1 MMHPVLA
8 NANPFKTS
16 AVASHTA
23 ETATAATVNA
33 SDRDGAVMAGPIPS
47 GYVLVERELL
57 GRVLKRLKHAAA
69 VEREQLRE
77 RMVTLLARAM
87 Q

>member
-1 MMHPVLA
+1 MHPVLA

-16 AVASHTA
+16 AAYLPAV
-23 ETATAATVNA
+23 ETAVTEPSGHPVAEVT
-33 SDRDGAVMAGPIPS
+33 AGPIPA

-57 GRVLKRLKHAAA
+57 GRVVKRLKIA
-69 VEREQLRE
+69 VARDREQLRE
-77 RMVTLLARAM
+77 RMVTLLERVM